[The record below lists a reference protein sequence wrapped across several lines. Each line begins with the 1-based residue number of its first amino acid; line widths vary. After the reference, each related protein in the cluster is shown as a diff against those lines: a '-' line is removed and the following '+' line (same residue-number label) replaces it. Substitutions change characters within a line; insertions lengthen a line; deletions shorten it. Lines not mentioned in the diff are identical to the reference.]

1 MRVERAGWR
10 KYINDYVDIHCITQ
24 ESNIL
29 YTVVTSREI
38 LKGADQQSTVE
49 K

>member
-1 MRVERAGWR
+1 MRVERAGWK
-10 KYINDYVDIHCITQ
+10 KYINDYVDIHYILQ

-29 YTVVTSREI
+29 YTVVTSKEI
-38 LKGADQQSTVE
+38 LKGADQHSTVE